1 MSTEKLIVDESVA
14 DRFVEMLTVKVQTL
28 HAGDPEDENSV
39 LGSLVDSAA
48 ARRIQGMVG
57 QAIELGANLICG
69 GKVEGSIMQPVLLDG
84 VTSDMQLYREES
96 FGPVAVVIRG
106 SGDEE
111 LIRLAN
117 DSAFGL
123 SAAIFSRDTSRAL
136 ALAQQIESGIC
147 HINGPTVHD
156 EPQMPFGG
164 VKASGYGSF
173 GGKASIDQF
182 TQLRWVTIQH
192 GNRAYPI

>member
-1 MSTEKLIVDESVA
+1 
-14 DRFVEMLTVKVQTL
+14 
-28 HAGDPEDENSV
+28 
-39 LGSLVDSAA
+39 
-48 ARRIQGMVG
+48 
-57 QAIELGANLICG
+57 
-69 GKVEGSIMQPVLLDG
+69 
-84 VTSDMQLYREES
+84 MQLYREES